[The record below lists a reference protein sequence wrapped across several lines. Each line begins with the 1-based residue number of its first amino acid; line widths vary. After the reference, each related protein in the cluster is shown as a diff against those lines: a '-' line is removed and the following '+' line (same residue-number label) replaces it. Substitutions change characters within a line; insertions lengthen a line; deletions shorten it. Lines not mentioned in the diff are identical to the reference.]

1 LAAELRP
8 GTGRLALRVTSPG
21 GLALSPTEAA
31 RIRLETWAIP
41 SGGPPIWRPAT
52 LEFLTAPADGALE
65 AEMDAPDNSILLR
78 VAERLSQ

>member
-8 GTGRLALRVTSPG
+8 GSGRIALRVTAPG
-21 GLALSPTEAA
+21 GLALSSTEAP
-31 RIRLETWAIP
+31 RIRLETSAIP
-41 SGGPPIWRPAT
+41 SGGLPIWRPAT
-52 LEFLTAPADGALE
+52 LEFLAAPADGALE

>member
-8 GTGRLALRVTSPG
+8 GTGRIALRVTAPG
-21 GLALSPTEAA
+21 GLALSSTEAP
-31 RIRLETWAIP
+31 RIRLETSAIP

-52 LEFLTAPADGALE
+52 LEFLAAPADGALE